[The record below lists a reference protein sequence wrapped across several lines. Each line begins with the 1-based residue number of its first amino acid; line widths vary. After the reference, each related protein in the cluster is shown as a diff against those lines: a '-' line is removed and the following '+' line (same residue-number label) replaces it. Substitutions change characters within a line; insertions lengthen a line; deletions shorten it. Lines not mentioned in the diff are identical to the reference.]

1 MRGWKIE
8 GRKENGVG
16 GDFELK
22 PTKCFP
28 PKLGGKLERKLF
40 SHANDYFALLITI
53 ISYVIRV

>member
-1 MRGWKIE
+1 MGW
-8 GRKENGVG
+8 VG
-16 GDFELK
+16 IFELK